1 MKKLNRQSCGY
12 AIVLA
17 CLCWACG
24 SNSNSSSSAQETGD
38 GSIDISGAV
47 DQILASEQVK
57 NALQNFQMETVNCDS
72 IDPVLKEV
80 YRKDQEVRKGFGDMM
95 LVDQQNRKTVVSLL
109 ERCGFPQADEV
120 NGTSYNAIFLV
131 LQHSPGPIMGYYYR
145 EVEKAVAAGKINRST
160 FALMQDRLLMDFG
173 YKQVY
178 GTQIRNDQLYE
189 LQDPDHVNQ
198 RRAEVG
204 LGPIETYV
212 QYFNLNFEE
221 EVQRMKGASPHSTGE

>member
-1 MKKLNRQSCGY
+1 MKKCQIQ
-12 AIVLA
+12 AISFAVVLA
-17 CLCWACG
+17 LLCGNCG
-24 SNSNSSSSAQETGD
+24 SNTNAPTQEASD
-38 GSIDISGAV
+38 GRINIDVVV
-47 DQILASEQVK
+47 DQILATEPVK
-57 NALQNFQMETVNCDS
+57 NALQNFQMETVNCDHLDS
-72 IDPVLKEV
+72 ILEEV
-80 YRKDQEVRKGFGDMM
+80 YRKDQEVRKGNGDMM
-95 LVDQQNRKTVVSLL
+95 LVDQQNRKSVVSIL
-109 ERCGFPQADEV
+109 EKCGFPQADEV
-120 NGTSYNAIFLV
+120 NSTSYNAIFLV
-131 LQHSPGPIMGYYYR
+131 LQHSPGPLMGHYYR

-178 GTQIRNDQLYE
+178 GTQIRNNQLYE

-221 EVQRMKGASPHSTGE
+221 EIQRMKSQEAAQ